1 VPMTQLKRRQPEEDA
16 LRELPHSPLLEVR
29 DLRVRY
35 GAIEALRG
43 IELGIRQG
51 ELVALIGSN
60 GAGKSTCLKA
70 LAGILR
76 PVQGSIRLDGE
87 EVAGEPAHR
96 IVARGMVLVPEG
108 RRLFSDQSV
117 LDNLLLG
124 AYRRGASGKADLQ
137 AKVQSYLDQFPIL
150 RERQSL
156 PAGSLSGGQQQMLAI
171 SRGLMGSPRLIL
183 LDEPSLGL
191 APLLVRQIYDII
203 RGLRRS
209 GVTILLVEQM
219 ANLALRVADRA
230 YIIEQGRVVLHGTS
244 QELLSNTDVR
254 RGILGRS
261 SARDRTNANR

>member
-1 VPMTQLKRRQPEEDA
+1 
-16 LRELPHSPLLEVR
+16 LLEVR

-43 IELGIRQG
+43 VDLGIRQG

-76 PVQGSIRLDGE
+76 PVQGSIRLNGE

-96 IVARGMVLVPEG
+96 IVGRGMVLVPEG
-108 RRLFSDQSV
+108 RRLFGDQSV

-124 AYRRGASGKADLQ
+124 AYRRRGASGKVDLR
-137 AKVQSYLDQFPIL
+137 AKAQSYLDQFPIL
-150 RERQSL
+150 RERQNL

-191 APLLVRQIYDII
+191 APLLVQQIYDIV

-219 ANLALRVADRA
+219 ANLALRLADRA
-230 YIIEQGRVVLHGTS
+230 YILEQGRVVLHGTS

-254 RGILGRS
+254 RGFLGGG
-261 SARDRTNANR
+261 SARDRSNANR

>member
-1 VPMTQLKRRQPEEDA
+1 MQEQ
-16 LRELPHSPLLEVR
+16 PHSPLLEVR

-108 RRLFSDQSV
+108 RRLFGDQSV

-124 AYRRGASGKADLQ
+124 AYRRRRGPSGKADLH
-137 AKVQSYLDQFPIL
+137 AKAQSYLDQFPVL
-150 RERQSL
+150 RERQRL

-219 ANLALRVADRA
+219 ANLALRLADRA
-230 YIIEQGRVVLHGTS
+230 YILEQGRVVLHGTS

-254 RGILGRS
+254 RGFLGGS
-261 SARDRTNANR
+261 SARG

>member
-1 VPMTQLKRRQPEEDA
+1 LQT
-16 LRELPHSPLLEVR
+16 LLEVR
-29 DLRVRY
+29 ELRVRY
-35 GAIEALRG
+35 GAIEALCG
-43 IELGIRQG
+43 VELGIRQG
-51 ELVALIGSN
+51 ELVALIGNN

-76 PVQGSIRLDGE
+76 PVQGSIRLNGE

-108 RRLFSDQSV
+108 RRLFGDQSV

-124 AYRRGASGKADLQ
+124 AYRRRGASGKADLQ
-137 AKVQSYLDQFPIL
+137 AKAQSYLDQFPML

-156 PAGSLSGGQQQMLAI
+156 PAGLLSGGQQQMLAI

-191 APLLVRQIYDII
+191 APLLVQQIYNII

-230 YIIEQGRVVLHGTS
+230 YILEQGRVVLHGTS

-254 RGILGRS
+254 RGFLGGS
-261 SARDRTNANR
+261 SARGRSNANR

>member
-1 VPMTQLKRRQPEEDA
+1 
-16 LRELPHSPLLEVR
+16 LLEVR

-43 IELGIRQG
+43 VDLGIRQG

-76 PVQGSIRLDGE
+76 PVQGSIRLNGE

-96 IVARGMVLVPEG
+96 IVGRGMVLVPEG
-108 RRLFSDQSV
+108 RRLFGDQSV

-124 AYRRGASGKADLQ
+124 AYRRRGASGKVDLR
-137 AKVQSYLDQFPIL
+137 AKAQSYLDQFPIL
-150 RERQSL
+150 RERQNL

-191 APLLVRQIYDII
+191 APLLVQQIYDII

-230 YIIEQGRVVLHGTS
+230 YILEQGRVVLHGTS
-244 QELLSNTDVR
+244 QELLANPDVR
-254 RGILGRS
+254 RGFLGGG
-261 SARDRTNANR
+261 SARDRSNANR

>member
-1 VPMTQLKRRQPEEDA
+1 MHEQ
-16 LRELPHSPLLEVR
+16 PHSPLLEVR
-29 DLRVRY
+29 DLRVSY

-43 IELGIRQG
+43 VELGIRQG

-76 PVQGSIRLDGE
+76 PVQGTIRLDGE
-87 EVAGEPAHR
+87 EIAGEPAHR
-96 IVARGMVLVPEG
+96 IVSRGMVLVPEG
-108 RRLFSDQSV
+108 RRLFGDQSV

-124 AYRRGASGKADLQ
+124 AYRRRGGSGKADLH
-137 AKVQSYLDQFPIL
+137 AKAQSYLDQFPIL
-150 RERQSL
+150 RERQNMT
-156 PAGSLSGGQQQMLAI
+156 AGSLSGGQQQMLAI
-171 SRGLMGSPRLIL
+171 SRGLMGAPRLIL

-191 APLLVRQIYDII
+191 APLLVQQIYDII

-230 YIIEQGRVVLHGTS
+230 YILEQGRVVLHGTS

-254 RGILGRS
+254 RGFLGGS
-261 SARDRTNANR
+261 SARG